1 MEFFVTLTGI
11 TGTEYRFT
19 VHEIGTEFL
28 NVAGVYA
35 FCAKAPA
42 RGLMDEL
49 FPRYVPLYVG
59 ESMDLGHRLHTNLNN
74 HHRLTDAKARGA
86 THVAVM
92 HTATVDQRMRVE
104 RDLIAAYNPPCNRE
118 TVNPRS
124 LFGPY

>member
-1 MEFFVTLTGI
+1 MNFSMILTGI

-19 VHEIGTEFL
+19 VHDIGTEFL
-28 NVAGVYA
+28 HVPGVYA
-35 FCAKAPA
+35 FCAQAPA
-42 RGLMDEL
+42 RGLMDAL
-49 FPRYVPLYVG
+49 FPRYAPLYFG

-74 HHRLTDAKARGA
+74 HHRLKDAQAHGA

-92 HTATVDQRMRVE
+92 RTATLDERLRVE
-104 RDLIAAYNPPCNRE
+104 RDLIAAYRPPCNHE